1 MLERVEI
8 PNKTTQLLNLNK
20 RGEKYGHIGMQL
32 LASIL
37 GLGGDN
43 YPRQYIHINLML
55 IDTMDI
61 YYPKPMDV

>member
-1 MLERVEI
+1 MPERVEI

-20 RGEKYGHIGMQL
+20 RGRSMAMEIQL

-37 GLGGDN
+37 GLGGEN
-43 YPRQYIHINLML
+43 SPRQYMHINIKL